1 MESQVNEAGVN
12 VNDDMEI
19 VVNCEKHVIDEVTET
34 SVCNE
39 APAQKSQQDVIV
51 DCSPNSEEE
60 DENSMLLEIVS
71 SKSQASEGNFNFLN
85 CKIDTLSKLLLTCSS
100 SW

>member
-12 VNDDMEI
+12 DDMEI
-19 VVNCEKHVIDEVTET
+19 VVKCEKHVIDEVTAT
-34 SVCNE
+34 SGCNE
-39 APAQKSQQDVIV
+39 VPAQKSQQDVIV

-60 DENSMLLEIVS
+60 DSMLLEIES

-85 CKIDTLSKLLLTCSS
+85 S
-100 SW
+100 

>member
-12 VNDDMEI
+12 DDMEI
-19 VVNCEKHVIDEVTET
+19 AVNCEKHVIDEVTER

-39 APAQKSQQDVIV
+39 VLAQKSQQVVIV
-51 DCSPNSEEE
+51 DSSHNSEEQNK
-60 DENSMLLEIVS
+60 NSMLLEIEL

-85 CKIDTLSKLLLTCSS
+85 CKIDTFMKHFLTCSS
-100 SW
+100 SC

>member
-1 MESQVNEAGVN
+1 MESQVNEAGVL
-12 VNDDMEI
+12 DDMEI
-19 VVNCEKHVIDEVTET
+19 VVKCEKHVIDEVTAT

-39 APAQKSQQDVIV
+39 VPAQESQQDVIV

-60 DENSMLLEIVS
+60 DENSMLLEIES

-85 CKIDTLSKLLLTCSS
+85 C
-100 SW
+100 